1 MPAQLPSAPQLLLL
15 VGMAAGTYI
24 VLVAAAHLLRR
35 SWKLGFGATY
45 HLFAVAAGLFAGLQ
59 VCGWE
64 GELAETVRR
73 HITAAAIVLLAFPAG
88 AIASHALFPAPTDPD
103 RRAAA
108 PRVLADFTRMLL
120 LLVAVLLV
128 VQLVYKQSVPG
139 LVAGSGVVAI
149 IIGLAMQD
157 LLGNILAGLS
167 LYFEKNFET
176 GDWLLIGDTHAKV
189 IEISWRSTRLL
200 TLDDVLIDVPNSD
213 IVKQTITNF
222 ERPTPRHAVRAQ
234 IGLHYDIP
242 PARVQQVLK
251 EAAASV
257 PGVCS
262 TPEPVV
268 FVKDFADSAIV
279 YEIKVWIDDHGLMA
293 RVLSEVRSH
302 CWYAVRRAGMEIPY
316 PQLVLHR
323 PATGDGGAAA
333 RAIATAALGNHPIF
347 GFLGHEQLDALV
359 RESPSRLYAAHEP
372 VLRQGEAGGSMFLI
386 VRGQVDVRIARD
398 GQSTT
403 VATLGPGDCLG
414 EMSLLTGDPR
424 TATVVAKAEV
434 EAVEIGKETFGSL
447 IRANPDVVGRLGEL
461 LAQRQL
467 ANEKLASAAD
477 TAARIEQV
485 RGSMLQK
492 IRGFFQLAD

>member
-1 MPAQLPSAPQLLLL
+1 MPAQFPSAPQLLLL
-15 VGMAAGTYI
+15 VGVAAGTY
-24 VLVAAAHLLRR
+24 VALVAAAQVLRR
-35 SWKLGFGATY
+35 SWRLGFGVTY
-45 HLFAVAAGLFAGLQ
+45 HLFAVAAGLCAGLQ

-64 GELAETVRR
+64 GELAAAFRQ

-88 AIASHALFPAPTDPD
+88 AIAVRAFFPDPAEAGK
-103 RRAAA
+103 RAAA
-108 PRVLADFTRMLL
+108 PRVLADATRMALI
-120 LLVAVLLV
+120 LVAALLV
-128 VQLVYKQSVPG
+128 VQLVYGKSVPG

-149 IIGLAMQD
+149 ILGLAMQD
-157 LLGNILAGLS
+157 MLGNIFAGLG

-176 GDWLLIGDTHAKV
+176 GDWILINDTHAKV

-200 TLDDVLIDVPNSD
+200 TTDDVLIDVPNSD
-213 IVKQTITNF
+213 IAKQTITNF
-222 ERPTPRHAVRAQ
+222 ERPTPRHAVRAT

-242 PARVQQVLK
+242 PERAQQVLR
-251 EAAASV
+251 EAAATV
-257 PGVCS
+257 PGVCAD
-262 TPEPVV
+262 PAPVIY
-268 FVKDFADSAIV
+268 VKDFADSAIV
-279 YEIKVWIDDHGLMA
+279 YEIKVWIDDHGLMS
-293 RVLSEVRSH
+293 RVLSGVRSH
-302 CWYAVRRAGMEIPY
+302 CWYAVKRAGMEIPY

-323 PATGDGGAAA
+323 PNAGDGGAAA
-333 RAIATAALGNHPIF
+333 RTIATAALGNHPIF
-347 GFLGHEQLDALV
+347 GFLGREQLDVLV
-359 RESPSRLYAAHEP
+359 RESPLRLFAAHEP
-372 VLRQGEAGGSMFLI
+372 VVTQGAAGGSMFLL

-434 EAVEIGKETFGSL
+434 EAVEIGKDTFGTL
-447 IRANPDVVGRLGEL
+447 IRANPAVVGRLGEL

-485 RGSMLQK
+485 RGSMLKK
-492 IRGFFQLAD
+492 IRSFFQLAD